1 MQVYIEVSKNHN
13 IPIDEVIRKKFT
25 PSIRLLI
32 MYYNNKFRLEEK
44 EAKKIEKQMK
54 KQMEVNK

>member
-25 PSIRLLI
+25 PSIKLLI
-32 MYYNNKFRLEEK
+32 MYYNHRLNLERKEYKELEEK
-44 EAKKIEKQMK
+44 NKQYT
-54 KQMEVNK
+54 N

>member
-13 IPIDEVIRKKFT
+13 IPLDEVIRGKFT

-44 EAKKIEKQMK
+44 EIQKIEKEHEKLM
-54 KQMEVNK
+54 NKT